1 MLRKTYLMLLV
12 LTISL
17 SGWAQPLFS
26 IDGKDVSAKEFRRE
40 CRDFVEEADT
50 FGLYSLMLDYAD
62 YRLLVHEAKTKSYD
76 TTTQFR
82 NAMQYYGNM
91 LMLEHIAKNP
101 RSQALIAKLYQ
112 HSAYQYKVWAAR
124 VDIYDNSWRDSS
136 AAYKK
141 AQRLIER
148 IGNGRKFEEAAMQMS
163 DSPQTKYDGG
173 YLGWVSPIDF
183 NVGAEALDYIFD
195 HYKDAE
201 ISRPIRCGDS
211 YYVIKVDGRRDAIA
225 EVDISP
231 IIIRKQ
237 ARRTVND
244 SLRRLIDS
252 IAGEIK
258 SGKNFDDLQQKF
270 SDIKY
275 SERMPLAVAYRK
287 YSTYIADIPGVGKC
301 SEVIET
307 PNYYLIARLNAQTS
321 LNADKHYRRTLDTK
335 IWGSDIFNECYD
347 NFLDSVRS
355 VSGYQ
360 KTAKFDKICR
370 LMPDSAIFE
379 AQWNPNL
386 GSGLETELLTFAG
399 KSHTLLE
406 FAEYIRDNQYKAGY
420 TKIPEYVS
428 HRYDDYLDMLTM
440 RAASTII
447 VGSSTY
453 KDELAYYTNMLYF
466 ELLNPF
472 KQFARNATDTSKVY
486 KYYKDAKLSLKSS
499 YVLNIRFY
507 DYFSEQNRKKAAKIA
522 NELAANPQYAYSPAI
537 MKNGDAGIFHKGD
550 NTLADRIIN
559 DYDHGN
565 QGKVFF
571 FPEQHTLAIVAV
583 EKQPEDLPANEIFPT
598 VAPLYFNSQKEDYIR
613 QLRTKYNL
621 EIKPYARQVLETMF

>member
-40 CRDFVEEADT
+40 CRDFVDEADT

-82 NAMQYYGNM
+82 NAMQYYGNR
-91 LMLEHIAKNP
+91 LMLEHVANNP

-124 VDIYDNSWRDSS
+124 VDIYSNSWRDTSV
-136 AAYKK
+136 AYKK

-148 IGNGRKFEEAAMQMS
+148 IANGRTFEEAAMQMS

-195 HYKDAE
+195 HYKDTA
-201 ISRPIRCGDS
+201 ISRPIRSGDS
-211 YYVIKVDGRRDAIA
+211 YYIIKVNGRRDAIA

-237 ARRTVND
+237 ARHIVND
-244 SLRRLIDS
+244 SLKRLIDS
-252 IAGEIK
+252 IAGLIK
-258 SGKNFDDLQQKF
+258 SGKNFDDLQLKY
-270 SDIKY
+270 SEIKY
-275 SERMPLAVAYRK
+275 SEHMTLAAAYRK
-287 YSTYIADIPGVGKC
+287 YSTQIADIPGVGKC

-307 PNYYLIARLNAQTS
+307 PNYYLIARLNSQTP
-321 LNADKHYRRTLDTK
+321 LNSDKHYRRTLDQR
-335 IWGSDIFNECYD
+335 IWGTDIFNECYD

-386 GSGLETELLTFAG
+386 GSGLEGELLKFAG
-399 KSHTLLE
+399 KSHSLLE

-440 RAASTII
+440 QAASDII
-447 VGSSTY
+447 ISSGAY
-453 KDELAYYTNMLYF
+453 NDELKYYSNMLYF
-466 ELLNPF
+466 EMLNPF
-472 KQFARNATDTSKVY
+472 KQFARNAADTSKVY
-486 KYYKDAKLSLKSS
+486 KYYKDARLSLKTS

-507 DYFSEQNRKKAAKIA
+507 DYFSEQNRKRAAKVA
-522 NELAANPQYAYSPAI
+522 NELAANPQFAYNSTI
-537 MKNGDAGIFHKGD
+537 MKNGDAGIFSKGD
-550 NTLADRIIN
+550 NTLADRIID

-565 QGKVFF
+565 HGKVFF

-583 EKQPEDLPANEIFPT
+583 EKQPEDLPANEIYPT
-598 VAPLYFNSQKEDYIR
+598 VAPLYFNSQKEDYIQ
-613 QLRTKYNL
+613 QLRAKYHL
-621 EIKPYARQVLETMF
+621 EIKPDASQVLETMF

>member
-12 LTISL
+12 LTFSL

-40 CRDFVEEADT
+40 CRDFVDEADT

-82 NAMQYYGNM
+82 NAMQYYGNR
-91 LMLEHIAKNP
+91 LMLEHVANNP

-124 VDIYDNSWRDSS
+124 VDIYSNSWRDTSV
-136 AAYKK
+136 AYKK

-148 IGNGRKFEEAAMQMS
+148 IGNGRTFEEAAKQMS

-195 HYKDAE
+195 HYKDTA
-201 ISRPIRCGDS
+201 ISRPIRSGDS
-211 YYVIKVDGRRDAIA
+211 YYIIKVNGRRDAIA

-237 ARRTVND
+237 ARHIVND
-244 SLRRLIDS
+244 SLKRLIDS
-252 IAGEIK
+252 IAGLIK
-258 SGKNFDDLQQKF
+258 SGKNFDDLQLKY
-270 SDIKY
+270 SEIKY
-275 SERMPLAVAYRK
+275 SEHMTLATAYRK
-287 YSTYIADIPGVGKC
+287 YSTQIADIPGVGKC

-307 PNYYLIARLNAQTS
+307 PNYYLIARLNS
-321 LNADKHYRRTLDTK
+321 DKYYRRTLDQR
-335 IWGSDIFNECYD
+335 IWGTDIFNECYD

-386 GSGLETELLTFAG
+386 GSGLEGELLKFAG
-399 KSHTLLE
+399 KSHSLLE

-440 RAASTII
+440 QAASDII
-447 VGSSTY
+447 INSGAY
-453 KDELAYYTNMLYF
+453 NDELKYYSNMLYF
-466 ELLNPF
+466 EMLNPF
-472 KQFARNATDTSKVY
+472 KQFARNAADTSKVY
-486 KYYKDAKLSLKSS
+486 KYYKDARLSLKTS

-507 DYFSEQNRKKAAKIA
+507 DYFSEQNRKRAAKVA
-522 NELAANPQYAYSPAI
+522 NELAANPQFAYNSTI
-537 MKNGDAGIFHKGD
+537 MKNGDAGIFSKGD
-550 NTLADRIIN
+550 NTLADRIID

-565 QGKVFF
+565 HGKVFF

-583 EKQPEDLPANEIFPT
+583 EKQPEDLPANEIYPT
-598 VAPLYFNSQKEDYIR
+598 VAPLYFNSQKEDYIQ
-613 QLRTKYNL
+613 QLRAKYHL
-621 EIKPYARQVLETMF
+621 EIKPDASQVLETMF

>member
-1 MLRKTYLMLLV
+1 
-12 LTISL
+12 
-17 SGWAQPLFS
+17 
-26 IDGKDVSAKEFRRE
+26 
-40 CRDFVEEADT
+40 
-50 FGLYSLMLDYAD
+50 
-62 YRLLVHEAKTKSYD
+62 
-76 TTTQFR
+76 
-82 NAMQYYGNM
+82 MQYYGNR
-91 LMLEHIAKNP
+91 LMLEHVANNP

-124 VDIYDNSWRDSS
+124 VDIYSNSWRDTSV
-136 AAYKK
+136 AYKK

-148 IGNGRKFEEAAMQMS
+148 IANGRTFEEAAMQMS

-195 HYKDAE
+195 HYKDTA
-201 ISRPIRCGDS
+201 ISRPIRSGDS
-211 YYVIKVDGRRDAIA
+211 YYIIKVNGRRDAIA

-237 ARRTVND
+237 ARHIVND
-244 SLRRLIDS
+244 SLKRLIDS
-252 IAGEIK
+252 IAGLIK
-258 SGKNFDDLQQKF
+258 SGKNFDDLQLKY
-270 SDIKY
+270 SEIKY
-275 SERMPLAVAYRK
+275 SEHMTLAAAYRK
-287 YSTYIADIPGVGKC
+287 YSTQIADIPGVGKC

-307 PNYYLIARLNAQTS
+307 PNYYLIARLNSQTP
-321 LNADKHYRRTLDTK
+321 LNSDKHYRRTLDQR
-335 IWGSDIFNECYD
+335 IWGTDIFNECYD

-355 VSGYQ
+355 ISGYQ

-386 GSGLETELLTFAG
+386 GSGLEGELLKFAG
-399 KSHTLLE
+399 KSHSLLE

-440 RAASTII
+440 QAASDII
-447 VGSSTY
+447 ISSGAY
-453 KDELAYYTNMLYF
+453 NDELKYYSNMLYF
-466 ELLNPF
+466 EMLNPF
-472 KQFARNATDTSKVY
+472 KQFARNAADTSKVY
-486 KYYKDAKLSLKSS
+486 KYYKDTRLSLKTS

-507 DYFSEQNRKKAAKIA
+507 DYFSEQNRKRAAKVA
-522 NELAANPQYAYSPAI
+522 NELAANPQFAYNSTI
-537 MKNGDAGIFHKGD
+537 MKNGDAGIFSKGD
-550 NTLADRIIN
+550 NTLADRIID

-565 QGKVFF
+565 HGKVFF

-583 EKQPEDLPANEIFPT
+583 EKQPEDLPANEIYPT
-598 VAPLYFNSQKEDYIR
+598 VAPLYFNSQKEDYIQ
-613 QLRTKYNL
+613 QLRAKYHL
-621 EIKPYARQVLETMF
+621 EIKPDASQVLETMF

>member
-82 NAMQYYGNM
+82 NAMQYYGNR
-91 LMLEHIAKNP
+91 LMLEHVANNP

-124 VDIYDNSWRDSS
+124 VDIYSNSWRDTSV
-136 AAYKK
+136 AYKK

-148 IGNGRKFEEAAMQMS
+148 IANGRTFEEAAKQMS

-195 HYKDAE
+195 HYKDTA
-201 ISRPIRCGDS
+201 ISRPIRSGDS
-211 YYVIKVDGRRDAIA
+211 YYIIKVNGRRDAIA

-237 ARRTVND
+237 ARHIVND
-244 SLRRLIDS
+244 SLKRLIDS
-252 IAGEIK
+252 IAGLIK
-258 SGKNFDDLQQKF
+258 SGKNFDDLQLKY
-270 SDIKY
+270 SEIKY
-275 SERMPLAVAYRK
+275 SEHMTLAAAYRK
-287 YSTYIADIPGVGKC
+287 YSTQIANIPGVGKC

-307 PNYYLIARLNAQTS
+307 PNYYLIARLNSQTP
-321 LNADKHYRRTLDTK
+321 LNSDKHYRRTLDQR
-335 IWGSDIFNECYD
+335 IWGTDIFNECYD

-355 VSGYQ
+355 ISGYQ

-386 GSGLETELLTFAG
+386 GSGLEGELLKFAG
-399 KSHTLLE
+399 KSHSLLE

-440 RAASTII
+440 QAASDII
-447 VGSSTY
+447 ISSGAY
-453 KDELAYYTNMLYF
+453 NDELKYYSNMLYF
-466 ELLNPF
+466 EMLNPF
-472 KQFARNATDTSKVY
+472 KQFARNAADTSKVY
-486 KYYKDAKLSLKSS
+486 KYYKDTRLSLKTS

-507 DYFSEQNRKKAAKIA
+507 DYFSEQNRKRAAKVA
-522 NELAANPQYAYSPAI
+522 NELAANPQFAYNSTI
-537 MKNGDAGIFHKGD
+537 MKNGDAGIFSKGD
-550 NTLADRIIN
+550 NTLADRIID

-565 QGKVFF
+565 HGKVFF

-583 EKQPEDLPANEIFPT
+583 EKQPEDLPANEIYPT
-598 VAPLYFNSQKEDYIR
+598 VAPLYFNSQKEDYIQ
-613 QLRTKYNL
+613 QLRAKYHL
-621 EIKPYARQVLETMF
+621 EIKPDASQVLETMF

>member
-40 CRDFVEEADT
+40 CRDFVDEADT

-82 NAMQYYGNM
+82 NAMQYYGNR
-91 LMLEHIAKNP
+91 LMLEHVANNP

-124 VDIYDNSWRDSS
+124 VDIYSNSWRDTSV
-136 AAYKK
+136 AYKK

-148 IGNGRKFEEAAMQMS
+148 IANGRTFEEAAMQMS

-195 HYKDAE
+195 HYKDR
-201 ISRPIRCGDS
+201 SGDS
-211 YYVIKVDGRRDAIA
+211 YYIIKVNGRRDAIA

-237 ARRTVND
+237 ARHIVND
-244 SLRRLIDS
+244 SLKRLIDS
-252 IAGEIK
+252 IAGLIK
-258 SGKNFDDLQQKF
+258 SGKNFDDLQLKY
-270 SDIKY
+270 SEIKY
-275 SERMPLAVAYRK
+275 SEHMTLAAAYRK
-287 YSTYIADIPGVGKC
+287 YSTQIADIPGVGKC

-307 PNYYLIARLNAQTS
+307 PNYYLIARLNAQTP
-321 LNADKHYRRTLDTK
+321 LNSDKHYRRTLDQR
-335 IWGSDIFNECYD
+335 IWGTDIFNECYD

-355 VSGYQ
+355 ISGYQ

-386 GSGLETELLTFAG
+386 GSGLEGELLKFAG
-399 KSHTLLE
+399 KSHSLLE

-440 RAASTII
+440 QAASDII
-447 VGSSTY
+447 ISSGAY
-453 KDELAYYTNMLYF
+453 NDELKYYSNMLYF
-466 ELLNPF
+466 EMLNPF
-472 KQFARNATDTSKVY
+472 KQFARNAADTSKVY
-486 KYYKDAKLSLKSS
+486 KYYKDTRLSLKTS

-507 DYFSEQNRKKAAKIA
+507 DYFSEQNRKRAAKVA
-522 NELAANPQYAYSPAI
+522 NELAANPQFAYNSTI
-537 MKNGDAGIFHKGD
+537 MKNGDAGIFSKGD
-550 NTLADRIIN
+550 NTLADRIID

-565 QGKVFF
+565 HGKVFF

-583 EKQPEDLPANEIFPT
+583 EKQPEDLPANEIYPT
-598 VAPLYFNSQKEDYIR
+598 VAPLYFNSQKEDYIQ
-613 QLRTKYNL
+613 QLRAKYHL
-621 EIKPYARQVLETMF
+621 EIKPDASQVLETMF